1 MGTNGTMTLNTI
13 KGNYWDKYGGYD
25 LDKDGVGDVPFHP
38 VSLYSMIVEKMPT
51 SVMLWRSFLVY
62 LLDKAEKVIPVVT
75 PENLKDET
83 PVMKSYD
90 IGN

>member
-1 MGTNGTMTLNTI
+1 
-13 KGNYWDKYGGYD
+13 
-25 LDKDGVGDVPFHP
+25 
-38 VSLYSMIVEKMPT
+38 MPT

-62 LLDKAEKVIPVVT
+62 LLDKAEKVIPVT
-75 PENLKDET
+75 PKIWKDET

>member
-1 MGTNGTMTLNTI
+1 M
-13 KGNYWDKYGGYD
+13 
-25 LDKDGVGDVPFHP
+25 PFHP

-51 SVMLWRSFLVY
+51 AVMLWRSFLVF

-75 PENLKDET
+75 PENLKDKF

-90 IGN
+90 IST